1 MPTQNVNLPDFQAK
15 FIQKRIKA
23 GRYKNASEVVRA
35 GLRLLEQHEAENAL
49 KLQAMQMAIKEG
61 FSAID
66 QGHCET
72 LTDQTLDTF
81 MASVSAKAQPTP

>member
-35 GLRLLEQHEAENAL
+35 GLRLLEQHEAE
-49 KLQAMQMAIKEG
+49 KRP
-61 FSAID
+61 
-66 QGHCET
+66 
-72 LTDQTLDTF
+72 QTRSDE
-81 MASVSAKAQPTP
+81 AGNQ